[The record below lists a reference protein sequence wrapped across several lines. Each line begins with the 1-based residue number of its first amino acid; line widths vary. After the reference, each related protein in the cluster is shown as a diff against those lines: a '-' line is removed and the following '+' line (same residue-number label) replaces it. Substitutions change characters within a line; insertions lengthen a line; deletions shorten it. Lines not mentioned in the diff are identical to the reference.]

1 MTDTPRSLLERLRA
15 RPDDDSWKR
24 LLDLYTPLLE
34 RWLNQSGVDG
44 ADAADLL
51 QEVFATLVRE
61 LPSFEHNERRGAF
74 RCWLRTILVNRV
86 RCFWS
91 VRRSTPVTA
100 GDRDL
105 LLQLDRLEDP
115 ASDLSRLWDRQ
126 HDTFLARRVLELI
139 EKDFTSSTWHAFRRL
154 VLEGAKPA
162 EVAAEMG
169 LTVNAVLL
177 AKSRVLRRARREIA
191 GLTD

>member
-1 MTDTPRSLLERLRA
+1 MTETPRSLLERLRDH
-15 RPDDDSWKR
+15 PDDDSWKQ
-24 LLDLYTPLLE
+24 LIDLYSPLLQ
-34 RWLNQSGVDG
+34 RWLRQSGVDSP
-44 ADAADLL
+44 DAEDLL

-61 LPSFEHNERRGAF
+61 MPHFAHNQRCGAF

-86 RCFWS
+86 RCFWND
-91 VRRSTPVTA
+91 RRTTPVTA
-100 GDRDL
+100 DARDI
-105 LLQLDRLEDP
+105 LQDLDRLEDP
-115 ASDLSRLWDRQ
+115 ASDLSQLWDRQ

-139 EKDFTSSTWHAFRRL
+139 EKDFTSSTWHVFRRV

-169 LTVNAVLL
+169 LTVNAVML
-177 AKSRVLRRARREIA
+177 AKSHVLRRARQEIA